1 MLACASD
8 KILSGKILD
17 STLGLCVNQ
26 VSFRQHTEK
35 FVADKNMD
43 LNFDQIETGIYALR
57 TLMSQMANQKNKD
70 RRIPDPWQ
78 RHYSIIF
85 DKIACVDNA
94 HDDSEVEEIPIIP
107 RAIPII
113 DVESDDEIDAKELFR
128 SEHPKLQQLLQV
140 KVEKVDSVQDGRQV
154 PMEEESNLAG
164 SEPVGAA
171 GMLAIED
178 LITLAADSEPSGTA
192 GKLAMEEINNLAADS
207 EPGGTAG
214 KLAMKEINKVADTEP
229 NGTAGKL
236 SMEEMNNLAG
246 SGPQGVVGKDKWAA
260 LQAEKKKEH
269 LDRLNGKGKGK
280 GAKGKGEL
288 KKGKDKGKK
297 GKKGKGNGKGGK
309 GGKVEGEIGG
319 KIDYNTWRKREHSK
333 VYHTER
339 TKLLRAGRTAEFAKK
354 NSGLKAT
361 AHMQNI
367 DKQRAAGTWKWP
379 SHVRVEF
386 DP

>member
-43 LNFDQIETGIYALR
+43 LNFEQIETGIYALR
-57 TLMSQMANQKNKD
+57 NLMSQMANHKSHD
-70 RRIPDPWQ
+70 RQIPKPWQ

-107 RAIPII
+107 TPVPII
-113 DVESDDEIDAKELFR
+113 DVESEDEIDAKELFR
-128 SEHPKLQQLLQV
+128 SDHPKLQQLLQV

-154 PMEEESNLAG
+154 PMEGESNLAG

-171 GMLAIED
+171 GMLALED
-178 LITLAADSEPSGTA
+178 LINLAADSEPSGTA

-214 KLAMKEINKVADTEP
+214 KLAMKEINKLADSEP

-246 SGPQGVVGKDKWAA
+246 SGPQGVVGKNKWAD

-269 LDRLNGKGKGK
+269 FG
-280 GAKGKGEL
+280 
-288 KKGKDKGKK
+288 
-297 GKKGKGNGKGGK
+297 
-309 GGKVEGEIGG
+309 
-319 KIDYNTWRKREHSK
+319 
-333 VYHTER
+333 
-339 TKLLRAGRTAEFAKK
+339 
-354 NSGLKAT
+354 
-361 AHMQNI
+361 
-367 DKQRAAGTWKWP
+367 
-379 SHVRVEF
+379 
-386 DP
+386 